1 MKEENLKNEIT
12 YPLRINRYLALK
24 NYCSR
29 READELIKKGAV
41 FVNGQKA
48 KLGDKVNGDDI
59 VTLEAKNKKP
69 IKEYVY
75 FAYNKPKG
83 ELTNEDNKADK
94 KIKDN
99 KEFPA
104 DVFPLGRLDKDSR
117 GLIILTNDGRLTDKL
132 LNPEYDH
139 EKEYVVKVNK
149 PIKNIFLKIMGQGV
163 QLEEFK
169 TKPCTIK
176 KIDDYVF
183 HIILTEGKKH
193 QIRRMCDN
201 LGWGVV
207 DLKRVRIMNIKL
219 GNLGL
224 GQKRKIQGEELGIF
238 LKSLSL

>member
-1 MKEENLKNEIT
+1 M
-12 YPLRINRYLALK
+12 RINRYLALK

-29 READELIKKGAV
+29 READELIVKGVV
-41 FVNGQKA
+41 FINGQKA
-48 KLGDKVNGDDI
+48 KLGDKVNENDA
-59 VTLEAKNKKP
+59 VSLEAKNKKA

-83 ELTNEDNKADK
+83 ELTNEDNKTDK

-99 KEFPA
+99 NKFPS
-104 DVFPLGRLDKDSR
+104 DVFPVGRLDKDSH
-117 GLIILTNDGRLTDKL
+117 GLIILTNDRRLTDKL

-169 TKPCTIK
+169 TKPCVIK
-176 KIDDYVF
+176 KKDDF
-183 HIILTEGKKH
+183 TFSIILTEGKKH
-193 QIRRMCDN
+193 QLRRMCDN
-201 LGWGVV
+201 LGWSVV
-207 DLKRVRIMNIKL
+207 DLRRTRIMNIKL
-219 GNLGL
+219 GGLGF

>member
-1 MKEENLKNEIT
+1 
-12 YPLRINRYLALK
+12 
-24 NYCSR
+24 
-29 READELIKKGAV
+29 
-41 FVNGQKA
+41 
-48 KLGDKVNGDDI
+48 
-59 VTLEAKNKKP
+59 VTIETKNKKT
-69 IKEYVY
+69 IKEYIY

-104 DVFPLGRLDKDSR
+104 DVFPLGRLDKDSH

-132 LNPEYDH
+132 LNPEYAH

-149 PIKNIFLKIMGQGV
+149 PIKNIFLKIMRQGV

-169 TKPCTIK
+169 TKPCAIK
-176 KIDDYVF
+176 KKDDF
-183 HIILTEGKKH
+183 TFNIILTEGKKH
-193 QIRRMCDN
+193 QLRRMCDN

-224 GQKRKIQGEELGIF
+224 GQKRKIQGEELGVF